1 MGAELTHHLGY
12 EKGDRNGSRKK
23 KLKAEDGEMEV
34 AVPRDR
40 EAGFEPQI
48 IRKGQ
53 SRFDGFDDKII
64 SMYARGMTVR
74 GIQGHLKEMYGVEVS
89 PELISRVSGEVMT
102 ELKNRGVNDLLITVV
117 DGLKGFPEAVT
128 SVFLEA
134 QVQTC
139 IVHPV
144 RHSLKF
150 VPWKERKLVAA
161 DLKAIYRA
169 RQWRWMK
176 PIWLNSRPSGMT
188 NTRPSAAPGGGTG
201 SRSSSFIRI
210 LKRSEKLFAP
220 PTPLR
225 A

>member
-12 EKGDRNGSRKK
+12 EKGDRNGGRKK
-23 KLKAEDGEMEV
+23 KLKAEDGEMEI

-53 SRFDGFDDKII
+53 SRFDCFDDKII
-64 SMYARGMTVR
+64 SMCARGMTVR
-74 GIQGHLKEMYGVEVS
+74 EVQGHLKEMYGVEVS

-128 SVFLEA
+128 WVFPEA

-139 IVHPV
+139 IVMV

-169 RQWRWMK
+169 ETVEMAEAN
-176 PIWLNSRPSGMT
+176 L
-188 NTRPSAAPGGGTG
+188 AD
-201 SRSSSFIRI
+201 F
-210 LKRSEKLFAP
+210 
-220 PTPLR
+220 
-225 A
+225 